1 MKLSRVALLG
11 MAAAAIAGISA
22 GLMSSASAAS
32 RTDKCAG
39 PITFGTTISA
49 TGRNST
55 LADRWVKMTEVFETE
70 FNKDGGIFIK
80 ECNKSLPIKI
90 ISYDDQSTPATAV
103 TLYERLATGDNVDFF
118 LGPDWSA
125 VSFAVSQ
132 VVERHKIPTV
142 MSNASAANIWTRGLK
157 YIFGVQS
164 TAEGWSNNYFE
175 MLKGLSPGPK
185 TIFFVAQDNLLTKD
199 VVAHF
204 SKKAEAQGIKVIGS
218 EVFSPELKDFTALA
232 LKLRSAKPDLIY
244 IASYDAPALPLI
256 QQMRQMKVKAN
267 GVHEIMTTGKLIR
280 TLGKD
285 AEGLSGELSWLPGT
299 KGDYSELIER
309 VLKASDVDVMDYLW
323 TINRLNAYL
332 VMMQAVERAG
342 TLDRDK
348 VRDVLD
354 KGTFKSPVGP
364 ITFHEGGISDVPAFT
379 TQVQDG
385 KAVIVAP
392 PPVAQKPFIYPSP
405 SWQ

>member
-1 MKLSRVALLG
+1 MRFSKAILVAMAAVMG
-11 MAAAAIAGISA
+11 MA
-22 GLMSSASAAS
+22 SSNGAEARA
-32 RTDKCAG
+32 DKCEG

-103 TLYERLATGDNVDFF
+103 TLYERLATADNVDFF

-157 YIFGVQS
+157 YIYGVQV
-164 TAEGWSNNYFE
+164 TAESWSNNYFE
-175 MLKGLSPGPK
+175 MLKGISPAPK
-185 TIFFVAQDNLLTKD
+185 NIFFVAQDNLLTKD
-199 VVAHF
+199 IVAHF
-204 SKKAEAQGIKVIGS
+204 SKKAEAQGLKVIGN

-256 QQMRQMKVKAN
+256 QQAERWINEHPADAD
-267 GVHEIMTTGKLIR
+267 LYF
-280 TLGKD
+280 TLGV
-285 AEGLSGELSWLPGT
+285 LCLGERLWG
-299 KGDYSELIER
+299 
-309 VLKASDVDVMDYLW
+309 KAQSSF
-323 TINRLNAYL
+323 
-332 VMMQAVERAG
+332 ERA
-342 TLDRDK
+342 LKYADRGQQTRLR
-348 VRDVLD
+348 VRTHLALARLFEE
-354 KGTFKSPVGP
+354 TERP
-364 ITFHEGGISDVPAFT
+364 EE
-379 TQVQDG
+379 
-385 KAVIVAP
+385 
-392 PPVAQKPFIYPSP
+392 AQRHYRESAMLAA
-405 SWQ
+405 